1 MSEFELIPELRI
13 FVNNTKDVYIKAKLS
28 IGDKFVTVKQDNI
41 TVIYPT
47 CNVTKIIIG
56 DRKV

>member
-1 MSEFELIPELRI
+1 MEGKLVDELRI
-13 FVNNTKDVYIKAKLS
+13 FNGNLKDVYMRAEIS
-28 IGDKFVTVKQDNI
+28 IGDKFIHVKTGDV

-56 DRKV
+56 NKKV

>member
-1 MSEFELIPELRI
+1 MDMNCKELRI
-13 FVNNTKDVYIKAKLS
+13 FVNNTKDVYAKSQLS
-28 IGDKFVTVKQDNI
+28 VGDKFVTVKTGDV

>member
-1 MSEFELIPELRI
+1 MDMNCRELRI
-13 FVNNTKDVYIKAKLS
+13 FVNNTKDFYTKSELS
-28 IGDKFVTVKQDNI
+28 VGDKFVTVKTGDV